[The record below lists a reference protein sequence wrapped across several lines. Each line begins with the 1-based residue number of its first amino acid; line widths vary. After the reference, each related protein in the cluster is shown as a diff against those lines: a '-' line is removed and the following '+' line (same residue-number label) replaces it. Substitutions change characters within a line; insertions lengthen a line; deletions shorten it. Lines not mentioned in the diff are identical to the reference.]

1 MKRFLFLILV
11 WLCALSLYAAQDV
24 FVVNGT
30 EVKDFTGQELVGKTV
45 AKYRIETKADSVIHY
60 IDLVEKEKIVVV
72 DNRTKQELNL
82 RGVMQGAKGAVQGS
96 RGTGKL
102 NKPMVIID
110 GKTATQ
116 EDLGKLSPSE
126 ISSIS
131 VLKNEEAIK
140 ACGPEAKNGV
150 IVVETKHA
158 AESKK

>member
-11 WLCALSLYAAQDV
+11 WLCAQSLYAAQDV

-45 AKYRIETKADSVIHY
+45 AKYRIETTDGKVIHH
-60 IDLVEKEKIVVV
+60 IDLVENEKIVGV
-72 DNRTKQELNL
+72 DTRTKKELNL
-82 RGVMQGAKGAVQGS
+82 RGGVHGVS
-96 RGTGKL
+96 GTGKL
-102 NKPMVIID
+102 NKPMVVID

-126 ISSIS
+126 ISNIT
-131 VLKNEEAIK
+131 VLKNETAVKEYGAEA
-140 ACGPEAKNGV
+140 ANGV
-150 IVVETKHA
+150 IVVVTKHA